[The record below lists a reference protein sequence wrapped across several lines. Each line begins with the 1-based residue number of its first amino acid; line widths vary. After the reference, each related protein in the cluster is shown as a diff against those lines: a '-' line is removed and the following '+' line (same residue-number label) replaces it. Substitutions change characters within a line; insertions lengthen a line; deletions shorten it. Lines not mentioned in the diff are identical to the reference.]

1 MTITNPK
8 VKILMSNCKMLDKSQ
23 RNLKN
28 LMKF

>member
-8 VKILMSNCKMLDKSQ
+8 VKILMSNWKMLDKSQ